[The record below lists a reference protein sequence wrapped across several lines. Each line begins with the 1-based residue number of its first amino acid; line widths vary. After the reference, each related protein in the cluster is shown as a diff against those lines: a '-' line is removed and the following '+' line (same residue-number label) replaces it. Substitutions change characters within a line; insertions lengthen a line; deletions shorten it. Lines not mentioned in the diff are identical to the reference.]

1 MGFEGID
8 SLFANKL
15 YAAIEK
21 RKSEVVE
28 SVAYSRGVSD
38 WSSYQRLVGHI
49 AALDEAMGMFQTVH
63 SLINQEGKKKR

>member
-21 RKSEVVE
+21 RKSEVV
-28 SVAYSRGVSD
+28 SDLTQSRGISD
-38 WSSYQRLVGHI
+38 FASYQRLVGHI
-49 AALDEAMGMFQTVH
+49 SALDEALGMFNVVH
-63 SLINQEGKKKR
+63 NQINKEGKR